1 MLLNVSVGL
10 NPSAATSLVS
20 LSICCLIPATR
31 ISKNSSRFELKM
43 QRNFTRSISGW
54 VGSCASSRTRRL
66 NSSQLSS
73 RLMKFFGSPKRSW
86 AVCSAATGT
95 MTPSSVST
103 LDCACAIF
111 ARSTNQPR
119 MTRREAL
126 SRSGYGLV
134 SNVFGR
140 GCVNRV
146 LCDVGSVIP
155 DALEATRDKNQ
166 IEIAPELL
174 RVLGHAVG
182 QAAVRHFVHVV
193 EILVPGH
200 DRAAK
205 VDIFPGK
212 SVDAVFE
219 HRHGVSLDRN
229 NDFDFWKRWMPI
241 QFSRAASNVRGLVG
255 NALDIGRKFH
265 RSDDPTQIRRHRLE
279 PQQHVDAV
287 LVDLLFQLVDLFVV
301 GDCGGA
307 KIIVSLQQ
315 SLDRAVEG
323 ALGQARHHQHVVA
336 Q

>member
-1 MLLNVSVGL
+1 M
-10 NPSAATSLVS
+10 
-20 LSICCLIPATR
+20 PATR

-73 RLMKFFGSPKRSW
+73 RLMKLFGSPNRSC

-95 MTPSSVST
+95 IAAPSSVST

-126 SRSGYGLV
+126 SRSGDGLV

-146 LCDVGSVIP
+146 LCDVGGVIP
-155 DALEATRDKNQ
+155 DALEGTRNKNQ

-174 RVLGHAVG
+174 LVL
-182 QAAVRHFVHVV
+182 
-193 EILVPGH
+193 GH

-205 VDIFPGK
+205 IDILPGK
-212 SVDAVFE
+212 SVVAVF
-219 HRHGVSLDRN
+219 
-229 NDFDFWKRWMPI
+229 
-241 QFSRAASNVRGLVG
+241 
-255 NALDIGRKFH
+255 
-265 RSDDPTQIRRHRLE
+265 
-279 PQQHVDAV
+279 
-287 LVDLLFQLVDLFVV
+287 
-301 GDCGGA
+301 
-307 KIIVSLQQ
+307 
-315 SLDRAVEG
+315 
-323 ALGQARHHQHVVA
+323 
-336 Q
+336 

>member
-1 MLLNVSVGL
+1 MRSNVSVGL
-10 NPSAATSLVS
+10 KPSGLISLVS

-31 ISKNSSRFELKM
+31 ISKNSSRFELTM
-43 QRNFTRSISGW
+43 VRNLTRSMSGCL
-54 VGSCASSRTRRL
+54 GSCASSRTRRL

-126 SRSGYGLV
+126 SRSGDRLV

-146 LCDVGSVIP
+146 LCDVGGVIP
-155 DALEATRDKNQ
+155 DALEATRNENQ

-200 DRAAK
+200 DRPAK
-205 VDIFPGK
+205 VDIFADK
-212 SVDAVFE
+212 SVDCVLE
-219 HRHGVSLDRN
+219 HRHGVGLDRN
-229 NDFDFWKRWMPI
+229 NDFDFWKRWMSI
-241 QFSRAASNVRGLVG
+241 QFSRPASNVGGLVG
-255 NALDIGRKFH
+255 NALD
-265 RSDDPTQIRRHRLE
+265 
-279 PQQHVDAV
+279 
-287 LVDLLFQLVDLFVV
+287 V
-301 GDCGGA
+301 GG
-307 KIIVSLQQ
+307 
-315 SLDRAVEG
+315 
-323 ALGQARHHQHVVA
+323 
-336 Q
+336 